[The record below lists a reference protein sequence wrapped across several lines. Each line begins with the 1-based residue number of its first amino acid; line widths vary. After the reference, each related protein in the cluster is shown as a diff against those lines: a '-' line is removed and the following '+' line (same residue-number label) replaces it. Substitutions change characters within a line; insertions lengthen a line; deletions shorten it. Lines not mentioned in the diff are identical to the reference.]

1 MSKNLIPPWSRCRCT
16 QPLRVIFLPL
26 SVARSAP
33 HVTDLFMFS
42 MRSTIAGMRAG
53 VQGTA
58 KISCAYARNSSM
70 LKSMKRR
77 LLALW
82 LGFAAA
88 CLVSAQAA
96 ERGPILDKIL
106 FDAKTQ
112 EDIGLKDVAA
122 GRSDLWNYG
131 TSGAAFKALP
141 DDVKS
146 KLDVYGV
153 TGVQTLS
160 ILMNPYP
167 NAAPYTVA

>member
-1 MSKNLIPPWSRCRCT
+1 
-16 QPLRVIFLPL
+16 
-26 SVARSAP
+26 
-33 HVTDLFMFS
+33 
-42 MRSTIAGMRAG
+42 
-53 VQGTA
+53 
-58 KISCAYARNSSM
+58 
-70 LKSMKRR
+70 MKRC
-77 LLALW
+77 LLALF
-82 LGFAAA
+82 LGAAA
-88 CLVSAQAA
+88 CLLSAQAG
-96 ERGPILDKIL
+96 EKGPILDKIL

-167 NAAPYTVA
+167 NAAPYTAATRDGKTLFNPFAIREVRFAM